1 MSFIEELKKRKV
13 FRVAASYAVVAF
25 IIFQLVEI
33 LFPIFNFPQWTQ
45 QFIVIIILLGF
56 PIAIIFSWIFDK
68 TPEGFIKTTKKNIKT
83 DPGIIARRGMDSR
96 SANILNETYSVYPR
110 SLTVKILAKNLKI
123 REKSV
128 LSALRKISSYGVP
141 IEIKINKNGEKEV
154 KSSLK
159 EPISWIE
166 KEKASAEKMLSLLGE
181 LTPSSSESL
190 NNQRKINYRIYKE
203 YVSNLNELFDK
214 WASLKLI
221 D

>member
-1 MSFIEELKKRKV
+1 MVRS
-13 FRVAASYAVVAF
+13 SM
-25 IIFQLVEI
+25 
-33 LFPIFNFPQWTQ
+33 
-45 QFIVIIILLGF
+45 
-56 PIAIIFSWIFDK
+56 
-68 TPEGFIKTTKKNIKT
+68 KNIKT
-83 DPGIIARRGMDSR
+83 DPAIIARRGMDSI
-96 SANILNETYSVYPR
+96 SANILNETYRVYPR

-181 LTPSSSESL
+181 LTPSSSESI

>member
-1 MSFIEELKKRKV
+1 M
-13 FRVAASYAVVAF
+13 
-25 IIFQLVEI
+25 
-33 LFPIFNFPQWTQ
+33 
-45 QFIVIIILLGF
+45 
-56 PIAIIFSWIFDK
+56 
-68 TPEGFIKTTKKNIKT
+68 KNIKT
-83 DPGIIARRGMDSR
+83 DPAIIARRGMDSI
-96 SANILNETYSVYPR
+96 SANILNETYRVYPR

-141 IEIKINKNGEKEV
+141 VEIKINKNGEKEV

-166 KEKASAEKMLSLLGE
+166 KEKASAEKMLSLMGD
-181 LTPSSSESL
+181 LTPSSSESI

>member
-1 MSFIEELKKRKV
+1 M
-13 FRVAASYAVVAF
+13 
-25 IIFQLVEI
+25 
-33 LFPIFNFPQWTQ
+33 
-45 QFIVIIILLGF
+45 
-56 PIAIIFSWIFDK
+56 
-68 TPEGFIKTTKKNIKT
+68 KNIKT
-83 DPGIIARRGMDSR
+83 DPAIIARRGMDSI
-96 SANILNETYSVYPR
+96 SANILNETYRVYPR

-181 LTPSSSESL
+181 LTPSSSENI

>member
-1 MSFIEELKKRKV
+1 M
-13 FRVAASYAVVAF
+13 
-25 IIFQLVEI
+25 
-33 LFPIFNFPQWTQ
+33 
-45 QFIVIIILLGF
+45 
-56 PIAIIFSWIFDK
+56 
-68 TPEGFIKTTKKNIKT
+68 KNIKT
-83 DPGIIARRGMDSR
+83 DPAIIARRGMDSI
-96 SANILNETYSVYPR
+96 SANILNETYRVYPR

-166 KEKASAEKMLSLLGE
+166 KEKASAEKMLILLGE
-181 LTPSSSESL
+181 LTPSSSESI
-190 NNQRKINYRIYKE
+190 NNQRKINYRIYEE
-203 YVSNLNELFDK
+203 YVSNMNELFDK

>member
-1 MSFIEELKKRKV
+1 MGLNLV
-13 FRVAASYAVVAF
+13 VRVSM
-25 IIFQLVEI
+25 
-33 LFPIFNFPQWTQ
+33 
-45 QFIVIIILLGF
+45 
-56 PIAIIFSWIFDK
+56 
-68 TPEGFIKTTKKNIKT
+68 KNIKT
-83 DPGIIARRGMDSR
+83 DPAIIARRGIDSI
-96 SANILNETYSVYPR
+96 SANILNETYRVYPR

-141 IEIKINKNGEKEV
+141 VEIKINKDGEKEV

-181 LTPSSSESL
+181 LTPSRSESI

>member
-1 MSFIEELKKRKV
+1 MGPNL
-13 FRVAASYAVVAF
+13 VVR
-25 IIFQLVEI
+25 
-33 LFPIFNFPQWTQ
+33 
-45 QFIVIIILLGF
+45 
-56 PIAIIFSWIFDK
+56 SSM
-68 TPEGFIKTTKKNIKT
+68 KNIKT
-83 DPGIIARRGMDSR
+83 DPAIIARRGMDSI
-96 SANILNETYSVYPR
+96 SANILNETYRVYPR

-141 IEIKINKNGEKEV
+141 VEIKINKNGEKEV

-166 KEKASAEKMLSLLGE
+166 KEKASAEKMLSILGE
-181 LTPSSSESL
+181 LTTSSSESI

>member
-1 MSFIEELKKRKV
+1 M
-13 FRVAASYAVVAF
+13 
-25 IIFQLVEI
+25 
-33 LFPIFNFPQWTQ
+33 
-45 QFIVIIILLGF
+45 
-56 PIAIIFSWIFDK
+56 
-68 TPEGFIKTTKKNIKT
+68 KNIKT
-83 DPGIIARRGMDSR
+83 DPAIIARRGMDSI
-96 SANILNETYSVYPR
+96 SANILNETYRVYPR

-141 IEIKINKNGEKEV
+141 VEIKINKNGEKEV

-181 LTPSSSESL
+181 LTPSSSESI
-190 NNQRKINYRIYKE
+190 NNQRKINYRIYEE

>member
-1 MSFIEELKKRKV
+1 MGPNLV
-13 FRVAASYAVVAF
+13 VRVSM
-25 IIFQLVEI
+25 
-33 LFPIFNFPQWTQ
+33 
-45 QFIVIIILLGF
+45 
-56 PIAIIFSWIFDK
+56 
-68 TPEGFIKTTKKNIKT
+68 KNIKT
-83 DPGIIARRGMDSR
+83 DPALIARRGMDSI
-96 SANILNETYSVYPR
+96 SANILNETYRVYPR

-128 LSALRKISSYGVP
+128 LSALRKISNYGVP

>member
-1 MSFIEELKKRKV
+1 MGPNLV
-13 FRVAASYAVVAF
+13 VRVSM
-25 IIFQLVEI
+25 
-33 LFPIFNFPQWTQ
+33 
-45 QFIVIIILLGF
+45 
-56 PIAIIFSWIFDK
+56 
-68 TPEGFIKTTKKNIKT
+68 KNIKT
-83 DPGIIARRGMDSR
+83 DPAIIARRGMDSI
-96 SANILNETYSVYPR
+96 SANILNETYRVYPR

-141 IEIKINKNGEKEV
+141 VEIKINKDGEKEV

-166 KEKASAEKMLSLLGE
+166 REKDSAEKMLDLLGE
-181 LTPSSSESL
+181 LTPSRSDSV
-190 NNQRKINYRIYKE
+190 NNQRKSNYRIYKE
-203 YVSNLNELFDK
+203 YVNNLNELFDK

>member
-1 MSFIEELKKRKV
+1 M
-13 FRVAASYAVVAF
+13 
-25 IIFQLVEI
+25 
-33 LFPIFNFPQWTQ
+33 
-45 QFIVIIILLGF
+45 
-56 PIAIIFSWIFDK
+56 
-68 TPEGFIKTTKKNIKT
+68 KNIKT
-83 DPGIIARRGMDSR
+83 DPAIIARRGMDSI
-96 SANILNETYSVYPR
+96 SANILNETYRVYPR

-166 KEKASAEKMLSLLGE
+166 KEKASAEKMLSLLGD
-181 LTPSSSESL
+181 LTPSSSESI
-190 NNQRKINYRIYKE
+190 NNQREINYRIYKE

>member
-1 MSFIEELKKRKV
+1 M
-13 FRVAASYAVVAF
+13 
-25 IIFQLVEI
+25 
-33 LFPIFNFPQWTQ
+33 
-45 QFIVIIILLGF
+45 
-56 PIAIIFSWIFDK
+56 
-68 TPEGFIKTTKKNIKT
+68 KNIKT
-83 DPGIIARRGMDSR
+83 DPAIIARRGMDSI
-96 SANILNETYSVYPR
+96 SANILNETYRVYPR

-128 LSALRKISSYGVP
+128 LSALRKISNYGVP

-166 KEKASAEKMLSLLGE
+166 KEKASAEKMLSILGE
-181 LTPSSSESL
+181 LTTSSSESI

>member
-1 MSFIEELKKRKV
+1 
-13 FRVAASYAVVAF
+13 
-25 IIFQLVEI
+25 
-33 LFPIFNFPQWTQ
+33 
-45 QFIVIIILLGF
+45 
-56 PIAIIFSWIFDK
+56 
-68 TPEGFIKTTKKNIKT
+68 
-83 DPGIIARRGMDSR
+83 MDSI
-96 SANILNETYSVYPR
+96 SANILNETYRVYPR

-159 EPISWIE
+159 EPISYIE

-190 NNQRKINYRIYKE
+190 NNQREINYRIYKE
-203 YVSNLNELFDK
+203 YVSNLNQLFDK

>member
-1 MSFIEELKKRKV
+1 MGPNL
-13 FRVAASYAVVAF
+13 VVR
-25 IIFQLVEI
+25 L
-33 LFPIFNFPQWTQ
+33 
-45 QFIVIIILLGF
+45 
-56 PIAIIFSWIFDK
+56 SM
-68 TPEGFIKTTKKNIKT
+68 KNIKT
-83 DPGIIARRGMDSR
+83 DPAIIARRGMDSI
-96 SANILNETYSVYPR
+96 SANILNETYRVYPR

-166 KEKASAEKMLSLLGE
+166 KEKASAEKMLSILGE
-181 LTPSSSESL
+181 LTTSSSESI

>member
-1 MSFIEELKKRKV
+1 M
-13 FRVAASYAVVAF
+13 
-25 IIFQLVEI
+25 
-33 LFPIFNFPQWTQ
+33 
-45 QFIVIIILLGF
+45 
-56 PIAIIFSWIFDK
+56 
-68 TPEGFIKTTKKNIKT
+68 KNIKT
-83 DPGIIARRGMDSR
+83 DPAIIARRGMDSI
-96 SANILNETYSVYPR
+96 SANILNETYRVYPR

-141 IEIKINKNGEKEV
+141 VEIKINKNGEKEV

-181 LTPSSSESL
+181 LTPSSSESI

-221 D
+221 DQI

>member
-1 MSFIEELKKRKV
+1 M
-13 FRVAASYAVVAF
+13 
-25 IIFQLVEI
+25 
-33 LFPIFNFPQWTQ
+33 
-45 QFIVIIILLGF
+45 
-56 PIAIIFSWIFDK
+56 
-68 TPEGFIKTTKKNIKT
+68 KNIKT
-83 DPGIIARRGMDSR
+83 DPAIIARRGMDSI
-96 SANILNETYSVYPR
+96 SANILNETYRVYPR

-128 LSALRKISSYGVP
+128 LSALRKISNYGVP

-166 KEKASAEKMLSLLGE
+166 KEKASAEKMLDFLEE
-181 LTPSSSESL
+181 LTPTNSESV
-190 NNQRKINYRIYKE
+190 NNQKSINYRIYKE

-214 WASLKLI
+214 WVSLKLI

>member
-1 MSFIEELKKRKV
+1 MGPNL
-13 FRVAASYAVVAF
+13 VVR
-25 IIFQLVEI
+25 
-33 LFPIFNFPQWTQ
+33 
-45 QFIVIIILLGF
+45 
-56 PIAIIFSWIFDK
+56 SSM
-68 TPEGFIKTTKKNIKT
+68 KNIKT
-83 DPGIIARRGMDSR
+83 DPVIIARRGMDSI
-96 SANILNETYSVYPR
+96 SANILNETYRVYPR

-141 IEIKINKNGEKEV
+141 VEIKINKNGEKEV

-166 KEKASAEKMLSLLGE
+166 KEKASAEKMLSLLGD
-181 LTPSSSESL
+181 LTPSSSESI
-190 NNQRKINYRIYKE
+190 NDQRKINYRIYKE

>member
-1 MSFIEELKKRKV
+1 MGLNL
-13 FRVAASYAVVAF
+13 VVR
-25 IIFQLVEI
+25 L
-33 LFPIFNFPQWTQ
+33 
-45 QFIVIIILLGF
+45 
-56 PIAIIFSWIFDK
+56 SM
-68 TPEGFIKTTKKNIKT
+68 KNIKT
-83 DPGIIARRGMDSR
+83 DPAIIARRGMDSI
-96 SANILNETYSVYPR
+96 SANILNETYRVYPR

-141 IEIKINKNGEKEV
+141 VEIKINKDGEKEV

-166 KEKASAEKMLSLLGE
+166 REKDSAEKMLDLLGE
-181 LTPSSSESL
+181 LTPSRSDSV

-203 YVSNLNELFDK
+203 YVNNLNELFDK

>member
-1 MSFIEELKKRKV
+1 M
-13 FRVAASYAVVAF
+13 
-25 IIFQLVEI
+25 
-33 LFPIFNFPQWTQ
+33 
-45 QFIVIIILLGF
+45 
-56 PIAIIFSWIFDK
+56 
-68 TPEGFIKTTKKNIKT
+68 KNIKT
-83 DPGIIARRGMDSR
+83 DPAIIARRGMDSI
-96 SANILNETYSVYPR
+96 SANILNETYRVYPR

-166 KEKASAEKMLSLLGE
+166 KEKASAEKMLSILGE
-181 LTPSSSESL
+181 LTTSSSESI
-190 NNQRKINYRIYKE
+190 NNQRKINYRIYEE

>member
-1 MSFIEELKKRKV
+1 M
-13 FRVAASYAVVAF
+13 
-25 IIFQLVEI
+25 
-33 LFPIFNFPQWTQ
+33 
-45 QFIVIIILLGF
+45 
-56 PIAIIFSWIFDK
+56 
-68 TPEGFIKTTKKNIKT
+68 KNIKT
-83 DPGIIARRGMDSR
+83 DSAIIARRGMDSI
-96 SANILNETYSVYPR
+96 SANILNETYRVYPR

-141 IEIKINKNGEKEV
+141 VEIKINKNGEKEV

-181 LTPSSSESL
+181 LTPSSSESI

>member
-1 MSFIEELKKRKV
+1 M
-13 FRVAASYAVVAF
+13 
-25 IIFQLVEI
+25 
-33 LFPIFNFPQWTQ
+33 
-45 QFIVIIILLGF
+45 
-56 PIAIIFSWIFDK
+56 
-68 TPEGFIKTTKKNIKT
+68 KNIKT
-83 DPGIIARRGMDSR
+83 DPAIIARRGMDSI
-96 SANILNETYSVYPR
+96 SANILNETYRVYPR

-181 LTPSSSESL
+181 LTPSSSESI

>member
-1 MSFIEELKKRKV
+1 M
-13 FRVAASYAVVAF
+13 
-25 IIFQLVEI
+25 
-33 LFPIFNFPQWTQ
+33 
-45 QFIVIIILLGF
+45 
-56 PIAIIFSWIFDK
+56 
-68 TPEGFIKTTKKNIKT
+68 KNIKT
-83 DPGIIARRGMDSR
+83 DPAIIARRGMDSI
-96 SANILNETYSVYPR
+96 SANILNETYRVYPR

-141 IEIKINKNGEKEV
+141 VEIKINNNGEKEV

-181 LTPSSSESL
+181 LTPSSSESI

>member
-1 MSFIEELKKRKV
+1 
-13 FRVAASYAVVAF
+13 
-25 IIFQLVEI
+25 
-33 LFPIFNFPQWTQ
+33 
-45 QFIVIIILLGF
+45 
-56 PIAIIFSWIFDK
+56 
-68 TPEGFIKTTKKNIKT
+68 
-83 DPGIIARRGMDSR
+83 MDSI
-96 SANILNETYSVYPR
+96 SANILNETYRVYPR

-141 IEIKINKNGEKEV
+141 VEIKINKNGEKEV

-166 KEKASAEKMLSLLGE
+166 REKDSAEKMLDLLGK
-181 LTPSSSESL
+181 LTPSRSDSV

>member
-1 MSFIEELKKRKV
+1 MGPNL
-13 FRVAASYAVVAF
+13 VVR
-25 IIFQLVEI
+25 
-33 LFPIFNFPQWTQ
+33 
-45 QFIVIIILLGF
+45 
-56 PIAIIFSWIFDK
+56 SSM
-68 TPEGFIKTTKKNIKT
+68 KNIKT
-83 DPGIIARRGMDSR
+83 DPAIIARRGMDSI
-96 SANILNETYSVYPR
+96 SANILNETYRVYPR

-141 IEIKINKNGEKEV
+141 VEIKINKDGEKEV

-166 KEKASAEKMLSLLGE
+166 REKDSAEKMLGLLGE
-181 LTPSSSESL
+181 LTPSSSESI

>member
-1 MSFIEELKKRKV
+1 M
-13 FRVAASYAVVAF
+13 
-25 IIFQLVEI
+25 
-33 LFPIFNFPQWTQ
+33 
-45 QFIVIIILLGF
+45 
-56 PIAIIFSWIFDK
+56 
-68 TPEGFIKTTKKNIKT
+68 KNIKT
-83 DPGIIARRGMDSR
+83 DPAIIARRGMDSI
-96 SANILNETYSVYPR
+96 STNILNETYRVYPR

-141 IEIKINKNGEKEV
+141 VEIKINNNGEKEV

-166 KEKASAEKMLSLLGE
+166 KEKASAEKMLDFLE
-181 LTPSSSESL
+181 ALTPTNSESV
-190 NNQRKINYRIYKE
+190 NNQKSINYRIYKE

-214 WASLKLI
+214 WVSLKLI

>member
-1 MSFIEELKKRKV
+1 MGPNLV
-13 FRVAASYAVVAF
+13 VRVSM
-25 IIFQLVEI
+25 
-33 LFPIFNFPQWTQ
+33 
-45 QFIVIIILLGF
+45 
-56 PIAIIFSWIFDK
+56 
-68 TPEGFIKTTKKNIKT
+68 KNIKT
-83 DPGIIARRGMDSR
+83 DPAIIARRGMDSI
-96 SANILNETYSVYPR
+96 SANILNETYRVYPR

-181 LTPSSSESL
+181 LTPSSSETI
-190 NNQRKINYRIYKE
+190 NNQREINYRIYKE

>member
-1 MSFIEELKKRKV
+1 MVRS
-13 FRVAASYAVVAF
+13 SM
-25 IIFQLVEI
+25 
-33 LFPIFNFPQWTQ
+33 
-45 QFIVIIILLGF
+45 
-56 PIAIIFSWIFDK
+56 
-68 TPEGFIKTTKKNIKT
+68 KNIKT
-83 DPGIIARRGMDSR
+83 DPAIIARRGMDSI
-96 SANILNETYSVYPR
+96 SANILNETYRVYPR

-181 LTPSSSESL
+181 LTPSSSEIL

>member
-1 MSFIEELKKRKV
+1 MVRS
-13 FRVAASYAVVAF
+13 SM
-25 IIFQLVEI
+25 
-33 LFPIFNFPQWTQ
+33 
-45 QFIVIIILLGF
+45 
-56 PIAIIFSWIFDK
+56 
-68 TPEGFIKTTKKNIKT
+68 KNIKT
-83 DPGIIARRGMDSR
+83 DPAIIARRGMDSI
-96 SANILNETYSVYPR
+96 SANILNETYRVYPR

-159 EPISWIE
+159 EPISYIE

-181 LTPSSSESL
+181 LTPSSSEIL

>member
-1 MSFIEELKKRKV
+1 MVRLSM
-13 FRVAASYAVVAF
+13 
-25 IIFQLVEI
+25 
-33 LFPIFNFPQWTQ
+33 
-45 QFIVIIILLGF
+45 
-56 PIAIIFSWIFDK
+56 
-68 TPEGFIKTTKKNIKT
+68 KNIKT
-83 DPGIIARRGMDSR
+83 DPAIIARRGMDSI
-96 SANILNETYSVYPR
+96 SANILNETYRVYPR

-128 LSALRKISSYGVP
+128 LYALRKISSYGVP
-141 IEIKINKNGEKEV
+141 VEIKINKDGEKEV

-166 KEKASAEKMLSLLGE
+166 REKDSAEKMLDLLGE
-181 LTPSSSESL
+181 LTPSRSDSV

-203 YVSNLNELFDK
+203 YVNNLNELFDK

>member
-1 MSFIEELKKRKV
+1 MGPNL
-13 FRVAASYAVVAF
+13 VVR
-25 IIFQLVEI
+25 L
-33 LFPIFNFPQWTQ
+33 
-45 QFIVIIILLGF
+45 
-56 PIAIIFSWIFDK
+56 SM
-68 TPEGFIKTTKKNIKT
+68 KNIKT
-83 DPGIIARRGMDSR
+83 DPAIIARRGMDSI
-96 SANILNETYSVYPR
+96 SANILNETYRVYPR

-141 IEIKINKNGEKEV
+141 VEIKINKNGEKEV

-181 LTPSSSESL
+181 LTPSSSETI
-190 NNQRKINYRIYKE
+190 NNQREINYRIYKE

>member
-1 MSFIEELKKRKV
+1 M
-13 FRVAASYAVVAF
+13 
-25 IIFQLVEI
+25 
-33 LFPIFNFPQWTQ
+33 
-45 QFIVIIILLGF
+45 
-56 PIAIIFSWIFDK
+56 
-68 TPEGFIKTTKKNIKT
+68 KNIKT
-83 DPGIIARRGMDSR
+83 DPAIIARRGMDSI
-96 SANILNETYSVYPR
+96 SANILNETYRVYPR

-141 IEIKINKNGEKEV
+141 VEIKINKDGEKEV

-166 KEKASAEKMLSLLGE
+166 REKDSAEKMLDLLGE

>member
-1 MSFIEELKKRKV
+1 M
-13 FRVAASYAVVAF
+13 
-25 IIFQLVEI
+25 
-33 LFPIFNFPQWTQ
+33 
-45 QFIVIIILLGF
+45 
-56 PIAIIFSWIFDK
+56 
-68 TPEGFIKTTKKNIKT
+68 KNIKT
-83 DPGIIARRGMDSR
+83 DPAIIARRGMDSI
-96 SANILNETYSVYPR
+96 SANILNETYRVYPR

-166 KEKASAEKMLSLLGE
+166 KEKASAEKMLNLLGE

-190 NNQRKINYRIYKE
+190 NNQREINYRIYKE

>member
-1 MSFIEELKKRKV
+1 MGPNL
-13 FRVAASYAVVAF
+13 VVR
-25 IIFQLVEI
+25 
-33 LFPIFNFPQWTQ
+33 
-45 QFIVIIILLGF
+45 
-56 PIAIIFSWIFDK
+56 SSM
-68 TPEGFIKTTKKNIKT
+68 KNIKT
-83 DPGIIARRGMDSR
+83 DPAIIARRGMDSI
-96 SANILNETYSVYPR
+96 SANILNETYRVYPR

-166 KEKASAEKMLSLLGE
+166 KEKASAEKMLSILGE
-181 LTPSSSESL
+181 VTTSSSESI
-190 NNQRKINYRIYKE
+190 NNQRKINYRIYEE

>member
-1 MSFIEELKKRKV
+1 MGLNLV
-13 FRVAASYAVVAF
+13 VRVSM
-25 IIFQLVEI
+25 
-33 LFPIFNFPQWTQ
+33 
-45 QFIVIIILLGF
+45 
-56 PIAIIFSWIFDK
+56 
-68 TPEGFIKTTKKNIKT
+68 KNIKT
-83 DPGIIARRGMDSR
+83 DPAIIARRGIDSI
-96 SANILNETYSVYPR
+96 SAKILSEAYRVYPR

-141 IEIKINKNGEKEV
+141 VEIKINKNGEKEV

-181 LTPSSSESL
+181 LTPSSSESI

>member
-1 MSFIEELKKRKV
+1 MGPNL
-13 FRVAASYAVVAF
+13 VVR
-25 IIFQLVEI
+25 L
-33 LFPIFNFPQWTQ
+33 
-45 QFIVIIILLGF
+45 
-56 PIAIIFSWIFDK
+56 SM
-68 TPEGFIKTTKKNIKT
+68 KNIKT
-83 DPGIIARRGMDSR
+83 DPAIIARRGMDSI
-96 SANILNETYSVYPR
+96 SANILNETYRVYPR

-141 IEIKINKNGEKEV
+141 VEIKINKNGEKEV

-181 LTPSSSESL
+181 LTPSSSESI

>member
-1 MSFIEELKKRKV
+1 MG
-13 FRVAASYAVVAF
+13 
-25 IIFQLVEI
+25 
-33 LFPIFNFPQWTQ
+33 PN
-45 QFIVIIILLGF
+45 LGVRL
-56 PIAIIFSWIFDK
+56 SM
-68 TPEGFIKTTKKNIKT
+68 KNIKT
-83 DPGIIARRGMDSR
+83 DPAIIARRGMDSI
-96 SANILNETYSVYPR
+96 SANILNETYRVYPR

-190 NNQRKINYRIYKE
+190 NNQREINYRIYKE

>member
-1 MSFIEELKKRKV
+1 M
-13 FRVAASYAVVAF
+13 
-25 IIFQLVEI
+25 
-33 LFPIFNFPQWTQ
+33 
-45 QFIVIIILLGF
+45 
-56 PIAIIFSWIFDK
+56 
-68 TPEGFIKTTKKNIKT
+68 KNIKT
-83 DPGIIARRGMDSR
+83 DPAIIARRGMDSI
-96 SANILNETYSVYPR
+96 SANILNETYRVYPR

-141 IEIKINKNGEKEV
+141 IEIKINRNGEKEV

-159 EPISWIE
+159 EPISYIE

>member
-1 MSFIEELKKRKV
+1 MGPNLV
-13 FRVAASYAVVAF
+13 VRVSM
-25 IIFQLVEI
+25 
-33 LFPIFNFPQWTQ
+33 
-45 QFIVIIILLGF
+45 
-56 PIAIIFSWIFDK
+56 
-68 TPEGFIKTTKKNIKT
+68 KNIKT
-83 DPGIIARRGMDSR
+83 DPAIIARRGMDSI
-96 SANILNETYSVYPR
+96 SANILNETYRVYPR

-141 IEIKINKNGEKEV
+141 VEIKINKNGEKEV

-181 LTPSSSESL
+181 LTPSSSESI